1 MDRLILAINP
11 GSTSTKISLYNNEKE
26 VFTKTLRHTNEEL
39 APYQDV
45 ISQRHFRK
53 EVIMKALADNN
64 VELSK
69 LAIVVGRGGI
79 VKPVESGV
87 YAVSEEMIKDVE
99 SKKYGEHAS
108 SLGCVLAKE
117 IAEEIGGNIPAV
129 MVDPPVVDE
138 LEPIARVSGQKLLE
152 KVSVFHALNQKA
164 IAKRYAKEQGKFY
177 KDMNLIVAHL
187 GGGVSVSIHSKGRV
201 IDTNDALHGEG
212 PFSPERAGGVPAL
225 SLIDLCFSGKYTK
238 EEVSKLINGK
248 GGFVSY
254 LGTNSFLEIKQRIA
268 AGDKEAALY
277 ADAFVYQIAQYIGSM
292 ATVVSGDVDAI
303 LVTGGIA
310 YSEEY
315 MQKLAERVKFIA
327 PVHIYPGEDEMGA
340 LATAALALLNGEE
353 EMKKY

>member
-1 MDRLILAINP
+1 
-11 GSTSTKISLYNNEKE
+11 
-26 VFTKTLRHTNEEL
+26 
-39 APYQDV
+39 
-45 ISQRHFRK
+45 
-53 EVIMKALADNN
+53 
-64 VELSK
+64 
-69 LAIVVGRGGI
+69 
-79 VKPVESGV
+79 
-87 YAVSEEMIKDVE
+87 
-99 SKKYGEHAS
+99 
-108 SLGCVLAKE
+108 
-117 IAEEIGGNIPAV
+117 
-129 MVDPPVVDE
+129 
-138 LEPIARVSGQKLLE
+138 
-152 KVSVFHALNQKA
+152 
-164 IAKRYAKEQGKFY
+164 
-177 KDMNLIVAHL
+177 MNLIVAHL